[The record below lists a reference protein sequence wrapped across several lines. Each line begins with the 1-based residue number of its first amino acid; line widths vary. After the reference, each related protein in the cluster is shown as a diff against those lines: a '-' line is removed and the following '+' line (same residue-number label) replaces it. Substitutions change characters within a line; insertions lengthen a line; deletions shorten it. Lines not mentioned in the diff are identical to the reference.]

1 MKKLSTCARVA
12 TVCGLVAALLGCGG
26 GSSSSA
32 PAVPNS
38 VTIGQLGGSYGAVGQ
53 SVTVNWSNTQDVAC
67 TGSGALSG
75 SLAASG
81 SQAVTLTTEGTTT
94 FTVACGAASQSVSI
108 QTLPQYTTINDPVFE
123 QALVSIGADDVV
135 DGKVLTANILKVTQ
149 LAILGGAG
157 YQTAAGVQTAAT
169 GSAYITDATGLEN
182 FKNLT
187 YLRFE
192 QQKVTSMPLASLT
205 ELTYISLWQEPIT
218 TLDLSHNTA
227 LVTVGLSETALSTVD
242 LSALASLTDLEIQ
255 ANEAEL
261 GAVYTVA
268 NGTTVVGFSS
278 LDVTHN
284 PKLTTIL
291 AFGNHVTS
299 LDLSKNTAL
308 TNAGFAYNKLT
319 TLTVAGLATLD
330 ALDVDHNQLTSLNI
344 AGTTIGQLSGP
355 QSLNANGNAGLTS
368 ITVTSAA
375 QMTTWCSNA
384 VTAIANNSDA
394 YGVCAID
401 STTTFVSGS

>member
-12 TVCGLVAALLGCGG
+12 TVCGLIAALLGCGG
-26 GSSSSA
+26 GSSNSA

-53 SVTVNWSNTQDVAC
+53 SITVNWSNTQAVAC

-75 SLAASG
+75 SLTASG
-81 SQAVTLTTEGTTT
+81 TQAVTLTTEGTTT
-94 FTVACGAASQSVSI
+94 FTVTCGTASQSESI

-123 QALVSIGADDVV
+123 QALVAMGIDDVV
-135 DGKVLTANILKVTQ
+135 DGKVLTANVLKVTKM
-149 LAILGGAG
+149 AILGGAG

-169 GSAYITDATGLEN
+169 GNAFITDATGLEN

-192 QQKVTSMPLASLT
+192 QQKVTSFNVAPLT
-205 ELTYISLWQEPIT
+205 DLTYISLWQEPIT
-218 TLDLSHNTA
+218 TLDLSHNTR
-227 LVTVGLSETALSTVD
+227 LETVGLSETALTTVD
-242 LSALASLTDLEIQ
+242 LSTLAALSDLEIQ
-255 ANEAEL
+255 ANEAL
-261 GAVYTVA
+261 QGAVYAVA

-291 AFGNHVTS
+291 AFGNHITS
-299 LDLSKNTAL
+299 VDLSKNTAL

-319 TLTVAGLATLD
+319 KLTVAGLATLD
-330 ALDVDHNQLTSLNI
+330 ALDVDHNQLTNLDI

-355 QSLNANGNAGLTS
+355 QSLNTNGNAGLTS
-368 ITVTSAA
+368 ITVTNAA

-384 VTAIANNSDA
+384 VTAIANNSGA

>member
-38 VTIGQLGGSYGAVGQ
+38 VTIGQLGGTYGAVGQ
-53 SVTVNWSNTQDVAC
+53 SVTVNWSNTQNVAC
-67 TGSGALSG
+67 SGSGALTG
-75 SLAASG
+75 ALAASG
-81 SQAVTLTTEGTTT
+81 SQTVTLTTEGITT
-94 FTVACGAASQSVSI
+94 FTVTCGYASKSTTN
-108 QTLPQYTTINDPVFE
+108 QTLPQYTAVADPVFE
-123 QALVSIGADDVV
+123 QALVTMGVDDVV
-135 DGKVLTANILKVTQ
+135 DGKVSTAAILKVTKM
-149 LAILGGAG
+149 AILGGQG

-169 GSAYITDATGLEN
+169 GNAFITSTTGLEN
-182 FKNLT
+182 FRNLT

-192 QQKVTSMPLASLT
+192 QQKVAAIDLSALS
-205 ELTYISLWQEPIT
+205 ELTYISLWQLPIT
-218 TLDLSHNTA
+218 SLDLSHNTA
-227 LVTVGLSETALSTVD
+227 LKTVGLSETALTSVD
-242 LSALASLTDLEIQ
+242 LSALPSLTDLEIQ
-255 ANEAEL
+255 ANEAL
-261 GAVYTVA
+261 VGAVYTVA

-299 LDLSKNTAL
+299 LDLSNNPLL
-308 TNAGFAYNKLT
+308 TNAGFAYNRLISVNVT
-319 TLTVAGLATLD
+319 GDRALD
-330 ALDVDHNQLTSLNI
+330 ALAVDHNQLTSLDI
-344 AGTTIGQLSGP
+344 ASTSIGQISGP
-355 QSLNANGNAGLTS
+355 QSLNAKGNAGLTS
-368 ITVTSAA
+368 VVVTNAA

-384 VTAIANNSDA
+384 VTAIANNSGA